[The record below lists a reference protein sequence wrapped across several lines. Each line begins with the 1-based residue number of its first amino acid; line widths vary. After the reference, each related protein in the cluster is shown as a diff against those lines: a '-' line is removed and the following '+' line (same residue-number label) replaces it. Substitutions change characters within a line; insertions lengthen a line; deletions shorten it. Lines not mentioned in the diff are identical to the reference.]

1 MKYSKLIFSALFIV
15 SLLIVFAQMMIFNW
29 GRNPNYSVPATY
41 TFERNTTTVD
51 FSGQSS
57 RLLMLEEMGN
67 IIKTAATDGTQ
78 ASQSVLTNMYS
89 NTNNAFQV
97 RT

>member
-1 MKYSKLIFSALFIV
+1 
-15 SLLIVFAQMMIFNW
+15 MMIINW
-29 GRNPNYSVPATY
+29 GRNSNYSVPATY
-41 TFERNTTTVD
+41 TFERNNTTTVD

-67 IIKTAATDGTQ
+67 IIKLLLTQ

-89 NTNNAFQV
+89 NTKTLFKYEPVLLENS
-97 RT
+97 